1 MRSQIEGLAKII
13 SSSHINFDL
22 KIKPFFSKL
31 PIQLI
36 PTSQF
41 TYENLSKI
49 KIDNNT
55 IVISCGKK
63 SVKASIYLKKKFNQ
77 KVFNIHIQ
85 DPKSQRSKFDLI
97 ICPEHDKLNSP
108 NSISTQLALHNI
120 EFNKILK
127 NEGTINFI
135 IGGKNKYFNFHNETQ
150 LKIINEINRLS
161 KNYKVNVIPSRRTP
175 SELINKILEIK
186 NNNLFIFEELFNP
199 KKYGDLLSSGSIQ
212 IVTWDS
218 ISMISESISS
228 GIGTYIYK
236 FEENNLPQRYSVF
249 LKNLINSN
257 YAKFFDEILQPFEV
271 NIETYNNELRTK
283 ILNKIKSNLWFQ
295 NYAS

>member
-13 SSSHINFDL
+13 GAAHVNFDL

-31 PIQLI
+31 PVQLI
-36 PTSQF
+36 PTCELAYQ
-41 TYENLSKI
+41 NLSEI
-49 KIDNNT
+49 NISNNT

-63 SVKASIYLKKKFNQ
+63 SVKASIYLKKKFKK

-120 EFNKILK
+120 EFNKLLK
-127 NEGTINFI
+127 NQDTINFI

-150 LKIINEINRLS
+150 LKIINEINLLA

-175 SELINKILEIK
+175 SELINKIIEIK
-186 NNNLFIFEELFNP
+186 NNNLFIFEELFSP

-236 FEENNLPQRYSVF
+236 FEENKLPERYNLF
-249 LKNLINSN
+249 LQSLINNN
-257 YAKFFDEILQPFEV
+257 YAKFFDEILKPFEV
-271 NIETYNNELRTK
+271 NIDAYNDQLRTK

>member
-36 PTSQF
+36 PTSLF
-41 TYENLSKI
+41 TYENLSEI

-63 SVKASIYLKKKFNQ
+63 SVKASIYLKKKFNE

-85 DPKSQRSKFDLI
+85 DPKSQRNKFDLI

-120 EFNKILK
+120 EFNKLLK
-127 NEGTINFI
+127 NQDTINFI

-150 LKIINEINRLS
+150 MKIINEITRLT

-175 SELINKILEIK
+175 SELINKIIEIK
-186 NNNLFIFEELFNP
+186 NNNLFIFEELFSP

-271 NIETYNNELRTK
+271 NIETYNDELRTK

>member
-41 TYENLSKI
+41 TYKNLSEI

-120 EFNKILK
+120 EFNKLLK
-127 NEGTINFI
+127 NQDTINFI

-150 LKIINEINRLS
+150 LKIINEINRLA

-175 SELINKILEIK
+175 LELINKIIEIK
-186 NNNLFIFEELFNP
+186 NNNLFIFEELFSP

-228 GIGTYIYK
+228 GIGTYIFK
-236 FEENNLPQRYSVF
+236 FEENKLPERYDIF
-249 LKNLINSN
+249 LQNLINCN
-257 YAKFFDEILQPFEV
+257 YAKFFDQILQPFEV

-295 NYAS
+295 NYVS